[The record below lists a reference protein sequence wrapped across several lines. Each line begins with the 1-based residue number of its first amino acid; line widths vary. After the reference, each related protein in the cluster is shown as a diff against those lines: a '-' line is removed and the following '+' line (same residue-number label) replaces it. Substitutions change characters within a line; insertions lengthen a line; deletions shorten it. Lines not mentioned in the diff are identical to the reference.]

1 MSSTSVIVFA
11 DIAGS
16 TALYEVLGNA
26 RATEAVTHVVN
37 WLGQSVASQ
46 GGRVVKTLGDGVLA
60 TFDTAPRAVQA
71 MAALMRDH
79 QQHLREWP
87 SEMCLQVRVGVAG
100 GEVVEVDGDCYGD
113 AVNLAARLCERAR
126 PGEVWLSASTVKD
139 AEAAQGSASAP
150 GTRFVRLGSLPIR
163 GKAEPITVYGLEW
176 RQDEDPDS
184 QTMLTNL
191 PSTLG
196 TLHSGPM
203 QLQVHWHGEGHVYSA
218 QDMPLLL
225 GRAPQAQV
233 CVPDPRV
240 SREHARIDWRNGA
253 FVLTDLSRFGTWV
266 RFEGSDSPV
275 RLRRDAC
282 ILHGTGQ
289 IALGVPFTESSAPVM
304 NFEVSGTSVH
314 LG

>member
-1 MSSTSVIVFA
+1 MSNTSVIVFA

-26 RATEAVTHVVN
+26 RATEAVTHVMH

-139 AEAAQGSASAP
+139 AEAAQGSANAP

-266 RFEGSDSPV
+266 RFEGFEPV
-275 RLRRDAC
+275 LLRRDTC
-282 ILHGTGQ
+282 LLHGAGQ
-289 IALGVPFTESSAPVM
+289 VALGVAFSDDSAPALAFTVSDAGVM
-304 NFEVSGTSVH
+304 VQ
-314 LG
+314 

>member
-26 RATEAVTHVVN
+26 RATEAVTHVVH
-37 WLGQSVASQ
+37 WLGQSVESQ

-126 PGEVWLSASTVKD
+126 PGEVWVSASTDSKSPV
-139 AEAAQGSASAP
+139 
-150 GTRFVRLGSLPIR
+150 PIHATSR
-163 GKAEPITVYGLEW
+163 SV
-176 RQDEDPDS
+176 
-184 QTMLTNL
+184 
-191 PSTLG
+191 
-196 TLHSGPM
+196 HS
-203 QLQVHWHGEGHVYSA
+203 HSI
-218 QDMPLLL
+218 
-225 GRAPQAQV
+225 GRAVKFSGYRYIVLLPKAKPQV
-233 CVPDPRV
+233 CACGFCVFYSSFPASFSSRSMSPRMK
-240 SREHARIDWRNGA
+240 SFCFRPFLAR
-253 FVLTDLSRFGTWV
+253 
-266 RFEGSDSPV
+266 
-275 RLRRDAC
+275 
-282 ILHGTGQ
+282 
-289 IALGVPFTESSAPVM
+289 
-304 NFEVSGTSVH
+304 
-314 LG
+314 